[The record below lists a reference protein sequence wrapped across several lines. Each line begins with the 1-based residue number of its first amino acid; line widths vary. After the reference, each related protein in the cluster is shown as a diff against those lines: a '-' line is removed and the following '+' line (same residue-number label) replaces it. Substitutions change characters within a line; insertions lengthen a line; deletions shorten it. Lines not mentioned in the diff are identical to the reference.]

1 MATPWPQDEI
11 WPTDYREHATN
22 LSKYLQKALSA
33 IDNGDGLPVASRGV
47 RVALIGALTLI
58 VKMQS
63 TPDLGHVY
71 EAVKNGQAEIKTA
84 AENLAQHINSLKNDL
99 NETNTQAQQT
109 MEEVQRSSE
118 ITTDAKAAA
127 KEATEIGKAT
137 MKMIRDMKLVSQQ
150 NQANAMPTYANVL
163 ARGGLAASM
172 HNPQNQKASPVQ
184 TLREIIINIRDP
196 VTIANI
202 RMMSPRSLKSH
213 VDLAIEQS
221 SNEHIENIKVVSSN
235 QLKSGDLSIK
245 TATTADMVALR
256 QFAED
261 WEQRIGNG
269 ATVRIPTYGVLVHGV
284 RTSSMNMDNF
294 ELLRDG
300 ILQDNKPFIPNAEIK
315 YIGWLTR
322 SSSTKSASSV
332 VVEFTRP
339 EDANKVI
346 DEGLI
351 WQGEVFQC
359 ELYDR
364 QCRVRQCFQCH
375 KYGHIG
381 TQCKATITCGYCAQ
395 DHATRDCP
403 TKSDRDA
410 PRKCAACNGPHEA
423 WNNQCPTRK
432 QEVNKAKAA
441 SKSRPRYHLEL
452 ESFVA
457 RTTTGIRTR
466 DRQNESNP
474 IARTGRPTLEPGR
487 PRDANSSRSRSP
499 TKKQQKRANCSN
511 NQVTPD
517 DPRNEIV
524 VNIGSQ
530 RPRRTLAPSR
540 RVLETLDANRQITQ
554 HSQQMEYNVRKSK
567 DTVMA
572 TLLRDPDIGR
582 YDILAIQEPWKNPFD
597 TTTHHPA
604 KDQFHLCYPDK
615 DRNFPARVCFFINKR
630 LDHSRWHFRER
641 ADPDA
646 AELTTIMEDYC
657 LTSNLARGTITY
669 EERDGRTTIDLCLTT
684 AGLMDRLIQCEIE
697 TDMDHDSD
705 HLPIT
710 TSLDLN
716 TVKMIAKPRR
726 NWKAVDEKTFTR
738 VLQREL
744 PPQRRSRTKTALDRH
759 VEEVMAAITA
769 AVDEAVPKTVPSP
782 RSKPGWNE
790 ECAAALAESKRLR
803 RRHSLY
809 RTEETWEA
817 YRAARNDK
825 GRVIKKALK
834 QNHREKV
841 EEAAQSPATLWRL
854 AKWARNRHSQTPNVT
869 PALVDPATKQ
879 QAITSSEKAELLRK
893 TFFPT

>member
-47 RVALIGALTLI
+47 QVALIGALTLI

-213 VDLAIEQS
+213 IDLAIEQS

-256 QFAED
+256 Q
-261 WEQRIGNG
+261 
-269 ATVRIPTYGVLVHGV
+269 
-284 RTSSMNMDNF
+284 
-294 ELLRDG
+294 

-315 YIGWLTR
+315 YIGWLMR

-332 VVEFTRP
+332 VVKFTRP

-403 TKSDRDA
+403 TKSDRNA
-410 PRKCAACNGPHEA
+410 PRKCAACNGPYEA

-441 SKSRPRYHLEL
+441 FKSRPRYYLEL

-457 RTTTGIRTR
+457 STTTGIRTR

-530 RPRRTLAPSR
+530 RPR
-540 RVLETLDANRQITQ
+540 
-554 HSQQMEYNVRKSK
+554 
-567 DTVMA
+567 
-572 TLLRDPDIGR
+572 
-582 YDILAIQEPWKNPFD
+582 
-597 TTTHHPA
+597 
-604 KDQFHLCYPDK
+604 
-615 DRNFPARVCFFINKR
+615 
-630 LDHSRWHFRER
+630 
-641 ADPDA
+641 
-646 AELTTIMEDYC
+646 
-657 LTSNLARGTITY
+657 
-669 EERDGRTTIDLCLTT
+669 
-684 AGLMDRLIQCEIE
+684 
-697 TDMDHDSD
+697 
-705 HLPIT
+705 
-710 TSLDLN
+710 
-716 TVKMIAKPRR
+716 
-726 NWKAVDEKTFTR
+726 
-738 VLQREL
+738 
-744 PPQRRSRTKTALDRH
+744 
-759 VEEVMAAITA
+759 
-769 AVDEAVPKTVPSP
+769 
-782 RSKPGWNE
+782 
-790 ECAAALAESKRLR
+790 
-803 RRHSLY
+803 
-809 RTEETWEA
+809 
-817 YRAARNDK
+817 
-825 GRVIKKALK
+825 
-834 QNHREKV
+834 
-841 EEAAQSPATLWRL
+841 
-854 AKWARNRHSQTPNVT
+854 
-869 PALVDPATKQ
+869 
-879 QAITSSEKAELLRK
+879 
-893 TFFPT
+893 